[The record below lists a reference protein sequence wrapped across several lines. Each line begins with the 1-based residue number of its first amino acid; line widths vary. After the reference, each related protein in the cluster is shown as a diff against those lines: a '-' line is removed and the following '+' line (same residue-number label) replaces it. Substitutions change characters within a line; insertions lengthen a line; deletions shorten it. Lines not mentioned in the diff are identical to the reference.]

1 MITPIKNS
9 RYFYNVDTSA
19 DYTGHAIG
27 LTQIN
32 QPYFCMLLG
41 TDNTLT
47 GSIIVEEAV
56 ATERGSN
63 FGPQYEAL
71 AWVPVS
77 TPIAIA
83 AGQFTATSSKAYAWP
98 SSTGN
103 PSWQTGAEAIRLRFT
118 HTSGGA
124 SNQLTI
130 AYFGKSLG

>member
-1 MITPIKNS
+1 MITPIKNA
-9 RYFYNVDTSA
+9 RYFYNIDTSA
-19 DYTGHAIG
+19 NYTGHAIG

-41 TDNTLT
+41 ADNTLT
-47 GSIIVEEAV
+47 GSIVVEEAV
-56 ATERGSN
+56 ATEAGSN
-63 FGPQYEAL
+63 FGPNYVAL
-71 AWVPVS
+71 AWVPVG

-83 AGQFTATSSKAYAWP
+83 AGVFTATASKTYAWP

-103 PSWQTGAEAIRLRFT
+103 PSWQTGAEAIRLRFV

-124 SNQLTI
+124 PGQLNV